1 MTPDEFNDL
10 TMRII
15 DWYEDLNKQNMRDTS
30 DVDIAEKLPPFMR
43 FSQNNGFTY
52 IDPSTGQMS
61 SLTEIQQ
68 SELTNIIATER
79 NNLTTTRNELRA
91 RVSGGKRKKRTKRRK
106 SKKSKKSKK
115 LRKSRKN
122 NRFKKL

>member
-106 SKKSKKSKK
+106 SKKSKK